1 MFNKRVKSKL
11 SKVLA
16 LGMVATSA
24 SMAAQQVTAN
34 ADQVKNT
41 NTAYTRTTTKI
52 GTVTATALTVRSG
65 AGTSYTAIDYLS
77 KGE

>member
-1 MFNKRVKSKL
+1 MFNKRIKSRL

-34 ADQVKNT
+34 ANPVEDT
-41 NTAYTRTTTKI
+41 NTTYTRTTTKI
-52 GTVTATALTVRSG
+52 GTVTASILTVRSG
-65 AGTSYTAIDYLS
+65 AGTSYHWR
-77 KGE
+77 KR